1 MDKYDVAAFFVVVLA
16 VVAIILL
23 FGSIL
28 FIGSSHS
35 CKEQWPQ
42 KYKPEFGFFSGC
54 TIEHNGERIPSA
66 NFRAF

>member
-1 MDKYDVAAFFVVVLA
+1 MDKYVVAALFEFVFVVALMTLV
-16 VVAIILL
+16 ICFL
-23 FGSIL
+23 FSQAA
-28 FIGSSHS
+28 SYS

-54 TIEHNGERIPSA
+54 TIEHNGERIPAA